1 MSLKLPLLSPPLFFH
16 MAKPWTEYLKSDD
29 LLRMMCRWRARMAA
43 KRHPVQVLS
52 DRLLVPEPERDNPV
66 EDRIRECLPSRRKW
80 IRLGSS
86 ERRRVGESRMVE
98 TAIYRSALRVLND
111 SLGEKPGWTVK
122 WANLLREV
130 ETLRQEERIAFH
142 APTLHLKSK
151 GKGEKWRRCL
161 ASFEHPADRL
171 LISRAATYLRDVFDP
186 LMDDGSYAFRKN
198 ASYSYKTAVDDLV
211 RYRRQHANEKLYV
224 AECDIQSFFDV
235 IHHQVVLEAYDGFVQ
250 QLEENERPDP
260 QVRKIVEGYLDCFTS
275 RGNLSVSDDP
285 KVVPFRH
292 LVKPLDATGVQRFY
306 PRQCLSEIP
315 LGIPQGGA
323 LSPLMANIVL
333 HSADRAVRSLED
345 PDLLYIR
352 FCDDII
358 IVHTDRQ
365 KCNDALIRYM
375 KALEMLRLPVHPLR
389 KRFSPVEYF
398 KLKSKGPFVWANPT
412 VRLKT
417 AIPVVSFLGVHV
429 RHDGAVCV
437 RPSSVEKHEETLKRE
452 LRRFKD
458 AVGPSGRNLKDSSE
472 GSRMSVLKAFEARI
486 VAMGTGY
493 STMKRPDV
501 GRRCWAAA
509 FPAVTADDP
518 AAQQL
523 RRLDSTRGHIVAAM
537 KKALGFKPGPLP
549 SEQRAFYGRPYS
561 YYGILSNVERHHSYP
576 EGISHYGEW

>member
-1 MSLKLPLLSPPLFFH
+1 
-16 MAKPWTEYLKSDD
+16 
-29 LLRMMCRWRARMAA
+29 MAA

-52 DRLLVPEPERDNPV
+52 DRLLVPEPEMDNPV

-111 SLGEKPGWTVK
+111 SLGEKPEWTVK

-130 ETLRQEERIAFH
+130 ETLRQGERIAFH

-250 QLEENERPDP
+250 QLEEDERPDP

-275 RGNLSVSDDP
+275 RGNLSASDDP

-306 PRQCLSEIP
+306 PRQCLSKIP

-323 LSPLMANIVL
+323 LSPLMANLVL
-333 HSADRAVRSLED
+333 HSADRAVRSMED
-345 PDLLYIR
+345 PDLLYMR

-365 KCNDALIRYM
+365 KCNDALTRYM
-375 KALEMLRLPVHPLR
+375 KTLEMLRLPVHPLR

-398 KLKSKGPFVWANPT
+398 KLKSKGPFIWSGPSA
-412 VRLKT
+412 RLKEP
-417 AIPVVSFLGVHV
+417 IPWVAFLGVHV
-429 RHDGAVCV
+429 RYDGAVCV
-437 RPSSVEKHEETLKRE
+437 RPSSVEKHEETLKKE
-452 LRRFKD
+452 LRRFKE
-458 AVGPSGRNLKDSSE
+458 AVGPEGSNLKDSSE
-472 GSRMSVLKAFEARI
+472 NSRLSVLRAFEARI

-493 STMKRPDV
+493 STVRHPDV
-501 GRRCWAAA
+501 GRRCWTAA

-523 RRLDSTRGHIVAAM
+523 RRLDSMRGHIVAAM

-561 YYGILSNVERHHSYP
+561 YYGILANVERHHSYP
-576 EGISHYGEW
+576 AGISHYGEW